1 MTNQPPR
8 SSGIQ
13 INPVVLILGS
23 FACVLL
29 LIITGLLFYIM
40 IGGNPPPPPPQDPE
54 IKIVAKAGESPKKTD
69 SKSPP
74 PAPKKVDEDRIT
86 GAVRVGKTYEMIL
99 KGDAKF
105 RGRNKEWGMTT
116 VVFMQWVFECAC
128 DRTIES
134 NDGSKVVEIREF
146 KRVRSALVE
155 SKVENVSFDFGLP
168 GVLVLGCLDL
178 YMPGTSLVFESI
190 MPLASEVVRGRIQS
204 DLDEKAKIEAKVD
217 SLAGK
222 KFRLIF
228 ENGKGVTD
236 IRSIDCDLSEAHHD
250 FLKGTAVIGDV
261 FIVPDL
267 KAKVGSGW
275 SVDAANLA
283 GLIDPSLRGQTKG
296 SFSVQREQDVDTA
309 GHKAAQ
315 LRISGGGVKI
325 DSSTSE
331 QTNIG
336 TFTPKGTML
345 FDLDD
350 QYVTKVDLT
359 GDIDFKSVSKNHIL
373 FETRFDSKPDVKIS
387 YSCKM
392 R

>member
-13 INPVVLILGS
+13 INPVVLVLGS

-29 LIITGLLFYIM
+29 LIITGLLIYIM
-40 IGGNPPPPPPQDPE
+40 IGGKGPPPDDSGN
-54 IKIVAKAGESPKKTD
+54 KIVVKAGETAKKTD

-74 PAPKKVDEDRIT
+74 PAPRKVDEDRIT

-168 GVLVLGCLDL
+168 GVLVLGCLDQYL
-178 YMPGTSLVFESI
+178 PGTSLAFESI
-190 MPLASEVVRGRIQS
+190 LPLASEVVRGAIQS
-204 DLDEKAKIEAKVD
+204 NLDEKAKIEARVD

-222 KFRLIF
+222 KIRLLF
-228 ENGKGVTD
+228 ENGKGVTE
-236 IRSIDCDLSEAHHD
+236 IQPIGCDLTEAD
-250 FLKGTAVIGDV
+250 REFLLSTAVIGDV
-261 FIVPDL
+261 FLVPHL

-283 GLIDPSLRGQTKG
+283 GLVDPALRGKTNG
-296 SFSVQREQDVDTA
+296 YFSVQREQDVVAA
-309 GHKAAQ
+309 GRNTAQ

-336 TFTPKGTML
+336 TFTPKGTMF